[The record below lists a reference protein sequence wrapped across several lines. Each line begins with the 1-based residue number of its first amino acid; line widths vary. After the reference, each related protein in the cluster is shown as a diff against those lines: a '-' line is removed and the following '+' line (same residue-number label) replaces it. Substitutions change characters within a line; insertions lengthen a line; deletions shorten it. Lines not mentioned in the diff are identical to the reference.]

1 LLESIVFF
9 ANTVYNEDVYE
20 HGESEHGESEHGES
34 EHAEFIQHDI
44 LSLLCSL
51 YYQQYEQYMHVK
63 IGYIAQAIDMTQ

>member
-1 LLESIVFF
+1 MLESIVFF
-9 ANTVYNEDVYE
+9 ANTVYNEDVY
-20 HGESEHGESEHGES
+20 EHGESEHGES